1 MTRPGRSFGF
11 LLSSTALSNL
21 ADGVLKV
28 GAPLMAVSFTR
39 SPALVALAGAAATLP
54 WLLLALPAGA
64 LVDRLDRRRIMV
76 AANAARAA
84 VLAVATG
91 LAALGL
97 MNLWVLL
104 AAVFLAC
111 VSEVFADTSA
121 QAALPMAV
129 PETELTRAN
138 GRVVGVQ
145 ILGND
150 FAGAPLAGLLVTVL
164 PAAVLGAPGL
174 LYGVAGLLLLGMRG
188 RFLAPRAAP
197 RPVAGE
203 IAESLRYL
211 WSHRF
216 LRTLALSAGLINTA
230 GAAYFGVLV
239 LWVVGDGSPMGLA
252 PSGYGLM
259 LTVFAV
265 GALAGSLVAG
275 RAGRL
280 AGDAPAFVMLWAVCA
295 LAHLVPVLLPVPW
308 LLYATAVVWGV
319 SGAAANV
326 LVISTRQRIIP
337 GELLGRVNAAYRLL
351 GMGGMP
357 LGAALG
363 GLAGEVAGLPAVFA
377 GATVVQLLAVCWIGR
392 VVFFP
397 TSKRVTSGVTI
408 PDITGSR

>member
-1 MTRPGRSFGF
+1 M
-11 LLSSTALSNL
+11 
-21 ADGVLKV
+21 
-28 GAPLMAVSFTR
+28 
-39 SPALVALAGAAATLP
+39 
-54 WLLLALPAGA
+54 
-64 LVDRLDRRRIMV
+64 DRRRIMV

-84 VLAVATG
+84 VLAVATA

-104 AAVFLAC
+104 TAVFLAC

-188 RFLAPRAAP
+188 RFLAPREAP

-265 GALAGSLVAG
+265 GALAGSLVARPGRSPGRG
-275 RAGRL
+275 RARLRHALGGLRPGAPGAGPAAGPLAAVRDGGR
-280 AGDAPAFVMLWAVCA
+280 V
-295 LAHLVPVLLPVPW
+295 
-308 LLYATAVVWGV
+308 GV

-363 GLAGEVAGLPAVFA
+363 GLAGEVAGLPAVFV

>member
-1 MTRPGRSFGF
+1 MARLGRSFGF

-64 LVDRLDRRRIMV
+64 LVDRLDRRRIMMV
-76 AANAARAA
+76 ANAARVA
-84 VLAVATG
+84 VLAVATA

-104 AAVFLAC
+104 AAVVLAC

-121 QAALPMAV
+121 QAVLPMAV
-129 PETELTRAN
+129 PDAGLTRAN
-138 GRVVGVQ
+138 GRVVGAQ

-150 FAGAPLAGLLVTVL
+150 FAGAPLAGLLVTAL
-164 PAAVLGAPGL
+164 PAAVLGAPGI
-174 LYGVAGLLLLGMRG
+174 LYGAAGLLLLGMRG
-188 RFLAPRAAP
+188 RFRPSRAAP
-197 RPVAGE
+197 RPVARE

-211 WSHRF
+211 WSNRF
-216 LRTLALSAGLINTA
+216 LRSLALVAGVLNTA

-239 LWVVGDGSPMGLA
+239 LWVVGDGSAMGLA

-259 LTVFAV
+259 LTVFAA
-265 GALAGSLVAG
+265 GALAGAAGAG

-280 AGDAPAFVMLWAVCA
+280 AGDAPAFVVLWAFNA
-295 LAHLVPVLLPVPW
+295 LLHLVPVLMPVPW
-308 LLYATAVVWGV
+308 LLYATAFVWGV
-319 SGAAANV
+319 TGAAANV

-337 GELLGRVNAAYRLL
+337 GELLGRVNAAYRLI

-363 GLAGEVAGLPAVFA
+363 GLAGEAAGLPAVFLGSA
-377 GATVVQLLAVCWIGR
+377 AVQVLAVCWMGR
-392 VVFFP
+392 VVFSP
-397 TSKRVTSGVTI
+397 ISRRVTSGVTI
-408 PDITGSR
+408 PDISGSR

>member
-1 MTRPGRSFGF
+1 MARLGRSFGF

-39 SPALVALAGAAATLP
+39 SPALVALAGAAASLP

-76 AANAARAA
+76 VANAARVA
-84 VLAVATG
+84 VLAAATA

-97 MNLWVLL
+97 MNLWLLL
-104 AAVFLAC
+104 AAVVLAC
-111 VSEVFADTSA
+111 ASEVFADTSA
-121 QAALPMAV
+121 QAVLPMTV
-129 PETELTRAN
+129 PDAGLTRAN
-138 GRVVGVQ
+138 GRVVGAQ

-150 FAGAPLAGLLVTVL
+150 FAGAPLAGLLVTAL
-164 PAAVLGAPGL
+164 PAAVLGAPGI
-174 LYGVAGLLLLGMRG
+174 LYGAAGLLLLGMRG
-188 RFLAPRAAP
+188 RFRPSREAP
-197 RPVAGE
+197 RPVARE

-211 WSHRF
+211 WSHPF
-216 LRTLALSAGLINTA
+216 LRTLALVAGVLNTA

-239 LWVVGDGSPMGLA
+239 LWVVGEGSAMGLT

-265 GALAGSLVAG
+265 GALAGSMVAG

-280 AGDAPAFVMLWAVCA
+280 AGDAPAFVALWAVVA
-295 LAHLVPVLLPVPW
+295 LLHLVPVLLPVPW
-308 LLYATAVVWGV
+308 LLYATAAGWGV
-319 SGAAANV
+319 AGAAANV
-326 LVISTRQRIIP
+326 LVITSRQRIIP
-337 GELLGRVNAAYRLL
+337 GELLGRVNAAYRLI

-363 GLAGEVAGLPAVFA
+363 GLAGEAAGLPAVFLGSA
-377 GATVVQLLAVCWIGR
+377 AVQLLAVYWIGR
-392 VVFFP
+392 VVFSP
-397 TSKRVTSGVTI
+397 NSRRVTSGVTI
-408 PDITGSR
+408 PDISGSR